1 MISLKGWPTMTQTIL
16 IVEDEPGLQQLLT
29 TELHFEGYQ
38 TLVAGD
44 GEEALDLF
52 SHHQL
57 DLILLDWMLPK
68 RDGLSVLRR
77 IRRVN
82 ADLPIIFLTARDFSG
97 DKVAGLDSGADDYIT
112 KPFDMEELLAR
123 IRVIFRHAKH
133 QLTQTYS
140 ITGLTLD
147 TKAHQARSN
156 GVEIALTQREYALL
170 LCLMQHA
177 NQTLDRDEIL
187 DAVWGTD
194 FVGQANIVDVYV
206 RQLRAKLAELHQN
219 TFAIQTVRGIGY
231 VLKEVGHD

>member
-1 MISLKGWPTMTQTIL
+1 MTQTIL

-44 GEEALDLF
+44 GEVALDIF

-68 RDGLSVLRR
+68 RDGLGVLRR
-77 IRRVN
+77 IRRVDAN
-82 ADLPIIFLTARDFSG
+82 LPIIFLTARDFSG

-133 QLTQTYS
+133 QLPQTYS
-140 ITGLTLD
+140 IAGLMLD
-147 TKAHQARSN
+147 TKSHQAN
-156 GVEIALTQREYALL
+156 FKGVEIALTQREYALL

-206 RQLRAKLAELHQN
+206 RQLRTKLAELHQN
-219 TFAIQTVRGIGY
+219 AFAIQTVRGIGY

>member
-1 MISLKGWPTMTQTIL
+1 MTQTIL